1 MSQRLDWQTPKAVYD
16 TLDKEFHFDFD
27 PCPHNPT
34 FNGLTCEWGK
44 SNFVNPPYGRQ
55 ITDWIVKGC
64 AQYLQGKTVVFLIP
78 SRTDTR
84 WWHQYIMVHATEIRF
99 IKGRLKFDGS
109 KNSAPFPSAIVV
121 MKAITTSRRG
131 SRAVSFDMAYNQTGS
146 AENKITE
153 RRTHLT
159 FGVNGA
165 GILERER
172 VAEKLNHTGPDL
184 LEAMKC
190 CSNLQMRIERRIHGE
205 G

>member
-1 MSQRLDWQTPKAVYD
+1 M
-16 TLDKEFHFDFD
+16 
-27 PCPHNPT
+27 
-34 FNGLTCEWGK
+34 
-44 SNFVNPPYGRQ
+44 
-55 ITDWIVKGC
+55 
-64 AQYLQGKTVVFLIP
+64 
-78 SRTDTR
+78 
-84 WWHQYIMVHATEIRF
+84 
-99 IKGRLKFDGS
+99 
-109 KNSAPFPSAIVV
+109 
-121 MKAITTSRRG
+121 AITTSRRG

-159 FGVNGA
+159 FGVNRA

>member
-1 MSQRLDWQTPKAVYD
+1 MANPLHQTMGV
-16 TLDKEFHFDFD
+16 
-27 PCPHNPT
+27 
-34 FNGLTCEWGK
+34 
-44 SNFVNPPYGRQ
+44 
-55 ITDWIVKGC
+55 
-64 AQYLQGKTVVFLIP
+64 
-78 SRTDTR
+78 
-84 WWHQYIMVHATEIRF
+84 
-99 IKGRLKFDGS
+99 
-109 KNSAPFPSAIVV
+109 
-121 MKAITTSRRG
+121 
-131 SRAVSFDMAYNQTGS
+131 SRAVCFDMAYNQTGS

-159 FGVNGA
+159 FGVNRA

>member
-1 MSQRLDWQTPKAVYD
+1 MKSMS
-16 TLDKEFHFDFD
+16 
-27 PCPHNPT
+27 
-34 FNGLTCEWGK
+34 
-44 SNFVNPPYGRQ
+44 
-55 ITDWIVKGC
+55 
-64 AQYLQGKTVVFLIP
+64 
-78 SRTDTR
+78 
-84 WWHQYIMVHATEIRF
+84 
-99 IKGRLKFDGS
+99 
-109 KNSAPFPSAIVV
+109 
-121 MKAITTSRRG
+121 KAITPDGG
-131 SRAVSFDMAYNQTGS
+131 SKRAVSFDMAYNQTGS

-159 FGVNGA
+159 FGVNRA